1 MIYNIWFIGM
11 IITFL
16 LLKVGFINNIGIHV
30 EWKIND
36 IDLSKLGGFIVSLI
50 ASIFWPI
57 TWVITITIAL
67 IITIIDLF
75 YDSNS

>member
-11 IITFL
+11 ILTFL
-16 LLKVGFINNIGIHV
+16 ILKVGFIDVHV

-36 IDLSKLGGFIVSLI
+36 IDLSKLGGFIVCLI

-57 TWVITITIAL
+57 TWVITI
-67 IITIIDLF
+67 IDLF

>member
-1 MIYNIWFIGM
+1 MMYNIWFIGM

-16 LLKVGFINNIGIHV
+16 ILKICFINNIGIHV

-36 IDLSKLGGFIVSLI
+36 TDLSKLGGFIVCLI

-57 TWVITITIAL
+57 IWIV
-67 IITIIDLF
+67 TIINLF